1 MSCNAIL
8 SQSNS
13 SLPVAIFCRSPAIT
27 KRNPQLYQAKRQNM
41 KAAPLFDRA
50 AHYNPARLYPVY
62 VAGEKEL
69 LGHIAKLYGD
79 FWRPQKFARLC
90 APLRHLTE
98 KDFETGEN

>member
-1 MSCNAIL
+1 
-8 SQSNS
+8 
-13 SLPVAIFCRSPAIT
+13 
-27 KRNPQLYQAKRQNM
+27 M

-98 KDFETGEN
+98 KDFETGENHDCRDVIAEPIKRLLDWI